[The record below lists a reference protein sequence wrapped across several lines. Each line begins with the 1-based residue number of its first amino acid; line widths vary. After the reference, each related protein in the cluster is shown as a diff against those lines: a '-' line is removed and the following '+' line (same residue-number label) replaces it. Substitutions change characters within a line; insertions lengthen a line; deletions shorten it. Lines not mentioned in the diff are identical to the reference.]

1 MAHRDFARDCGVKI
15 DHEKATL
22 VEEHLHRGLM
32 LLEEATM
39 LHYEM

>member
-1 MAHRDFARDCGVKI
+1 MARRGLACDGGVKI

-22 VEEHLHRGLM
+22 VEEHLHLGLM

-39 LHYEM
+39 LYDEM